1 MAKIEG
7 QILIGR
13 PVEEVFDF
21 VADSRNEPQYNPGD
35 DERRV
40 AHCPAYRAGDTV
52 PRAHGAGRARR
63 CWWS

>member
-21 VADSRNEPQYNPGD
+21 VADSRNEPQYNPAMTSVELLTALPVG
-35 DERRV
+35 RGHGS
-40 AHCPAYRAGDTV
+40 AHAW
-52 PRAHGAGRARR
+52 AGRARR